1 MKPDNEQFMH
11 VMPTEPHE
19 PGSMPDT
26 HSPDDEQHPVHE
38 PGPQPP
44 ACTVV
49 SHAVATTIRT
59 STRTARITASGCG
72 TTRRSKGVG
81 TSLVVLLRR
90 MFERL
95 PARE

>member
-11 VMPTEPHE
+11 AMPTEPHE
-19 PGSMPDT
+19 AGSMPET
-26 HSPDDEQHPVHE
+26 HSPDEVQHPVHE

-72 TTRRSKGVG
+72 TMRRSRSVG
-81 TSLVVLLRR
+81 TSPLFLLRR
-90 MFERL
+90 MLERL
-95 PARE
+95 PDRE